1 MIALRAGTVTA
12 GRSDFTH
19 LYPRL
24 TAPYTARPYPHRP
37 LLAGCPRSPPSKS
50 ACLEPPMNYP
60 RLLLSILLLKATLA
74 QASPFRIA
82 DIRVN
87 GLQRVSAGSVFGALP
102 LNVGDQADDRRLVD
116 STRSL
121 FKTGFFQDIQLSRD
135 GNVLIINVV
144 ERPSVSSI
152 EIEGNKAI
160 STEDLMKGLKQS
172 GLAEGEIF
180 QRATLE
186 GVRNELQRQY
196 VAQGR
201 YSAEVDAE
209 VVPQPRN
216 RVALKIKINEGTV
229 AAIQHI
235 NIVGNNVFD
244 DETLGQ
250 LFELKTTN
258 WLSFFKND
266 DKYAREKLSGDLE
279 RLRSYYL
286 DRGYINMDI
295 ASTQVSITPDK
306 KHVYITV
313 NINEGE
319 KYTVRDVKLSGDLK
333 VPEDQV
339 KSLLLVQ
346 PGQVFSRKVMTT
358 TSELITRRLGNEG
371 YTFANVN
378 GVPQPNDQ
386 DHTVDIMFVVDPGK
400 RAYVNRINYRG
411 NTKTEDEVLRRE
423 MRQMEGGW
431 ASTYLIDQ
439 SKTRLER
446 LGFFKEV
453 NVETPQVPGT
463 DDQVDVNYSVE
474 EQASGSITASV
485 GFAQSAGLI
494 LGGSISQSNFL
505 GTGNKVSIGLTRSEY
520 QTKYNFGFVDPYFTA
535 DGVSLGYNLFYN
547 TTDYSDYYDDGVSYY
562 AINSYG
568 AGVSFGYPINETSRL
583 TYGLTLQHDDISPGT
598 YSADEIYDFISRE
611 GKSFNN
617 LKASIGWSEST
628 LNKGV
633 LATRGHSQ
641 SLTLMATTP
650 GSDLSFYKLDYDG
663 QAFLPVTSNTTLR
676 LHTNLGYGNGYGS
689 TDGLP
694 FYESYTAGGQG
705 SVRGFKD
712 GTLGPRSTPA
722 TGAYSSAGQAYYS
735 DRDTDVLGGNILIT
749 GGAEYLFPLPFVKDQ
764 SQLRSSVF
772 VDAGNVYADTCYLS
786 TTQGCGSVDLAQMAV
801 SLGVG
806 VTWYSPMGPLSFS
819 LATPLKKPDNAETQ
833 VFQFSLGQTF

>member
-1 MIALRAGTVTA
+1 MIAEVHAE
-12 GRSDFTH
+12 SFTI
-19 LYPRL
+19 
-24 TAPYTARPYPHRP
+24 
-37 LLAGCPRSPPSKS
+37 S
-50 ACLEPPMNYP
+50 
-60 RLLLSILLLKATLA
+60 
-74 QASPFRIA
+74 

-102 LNVGDQADDRRLVD
+102 LNVGEQADDSRLVD
-116 STRSL
+116 ATRAL
-121 FKTGFFQDIQLSRD
+121 FKTGFFQDIQLGRD
-135 GNVLIINVV
+135 GNVLVITVV

-152 EIEGNKAI
+152 EIDGNKAI
-160 STEDLMKGLKQS
+160 TTEDLMKGLKSS

-201 YSAEVDAE
+201 YSAEVATE

-216 RVALKIKINEGTV
+216 RVGLKININEGAV

-235 NIVGNNVFD
+235 NVVGNKVFA
-244 DETLGQ
+244 DEDLID

-306 KHVYITV
+306 KSVFITV

-319 KYTVRDVKLSGDLK
+319 KYSVKSVKLSGDLK

-339 KSLLLVQ
+339 KSLLLVK

-378 GVPQPNDQ
+378 GVPVAHDE
-386 DHTVDIMFVVDPGK
+386 DHTVDITFVVDPGK
-400 RAYVNRINYRG
+400 RAYVNRINFRG
-411 NTKTEDEVLRRE
+411 NTKTADEVLRRE

-439 SKTRLER
+439 SKTRLDR

-453 NVETPQVPGT
+453 NVETPPVPGT
-463 DDQVDVNYSVE
+463 DDQVDVNYAVE

-494 LGGSISQSNFL
+494 LGGSISQNNFL
-505 GTGNKVSIGLTRSEY
+505 GTGNQVSIGLTRSEY
-520 QTKYNFGFVDPYFTA
+520 QTRYNFSYVDPYFTP
-535 DGVSLGYNLFYN
+535 DGVSLGYSAFYRK
-547 TTDYSDYYDDGVSYY
+547 TDYDDLDVDVASYSV
-562 AINSYG
+562 NSLG
-568 AGVSFGYPINETSRL
+568 AGINMGYPINETSRL
-583 TYGLTLQHDDISPGT
+583 NFGLSVQN
-598 YSADEIYDFISRE
+598 DEISTGRYTVDEIFDFVNQE
-611 GKSFNN
+611 GDNYLN
-617 LKASIGWSEST
+617 YKASVGWSEST
-628 LNKGV
+628 LNKGT
-633 LATRGHSQ
+633 LPTRGSSQ
-641 SLTLMATTP
+641 SLTLETTIP
-650 GSDLSFYKLDYDG
+650 GSDLSFYKLDYRG
-663 QAFLPVTSNTTLR
+663 QLFHPISTNYTLR
-676 LHTNLGYGNGYGS
+676 LHSELGYGDGYGS
-689 TDGLP
+689 TSGLP
-694 FYESYTAGGQG
+694 FYENYYAGGFN

-712 GTLGPRSTPA
+712 STLGPRSTPSRGA
-722 TGAYSSAGQAYYS
+722 AVTGNQGTLADPDQ
-735 DRDTDVLGGNILIT
+735 DPLPFGGNVLIT
-749 GGAEYLFPLPFVKDQ
+749 GGAEILFPLPFIKDQ
-764 SQLRSSVF
+764 RSIRTSLFWDVGNVFDSNCSSSDRTLDGQKVKCNDVDFSGMASSV
-772 VDAGNVYADTCYLS
+772 
-786 TTQGCGSVDLAQMAV
+786 
-801 SLGVG
+801 GVG
-806 VTWYSPMGPLSFS
+806 VTWITALGPLSFA
-819 LATPLKKPDNAETQ
+819 LAMPVKKPDNDTETQ

>member
-1 MIALRAGTVTA
+1 
-12 GRSDFTH
+12 
-19 LYPRL
+19 
-24 TAPYTARPYPHRP
+24 
-37 LLAGCPRSPPSKS
+37 
-50 ACLEPPMNYP
+50 MNYP

-306 KHVYITV
+306 KHVYINV

-819 LATPLKKPDNAETQ
+819 LAAPLKKPDNAETQ

>member
-1 MIALRAGTVTA
+1 M
-12 GRSDFTH
+12 
-19 LYPRL
+19 
-24 TAPYTARPYPHRP
+24 
-37 LLAGCPRSPPSKS
+37 K
-50 ACLEPPMNYP
+50 
-60 RLLLSILLLKATLA
+60 RLLLTAVLTVLM
-74 QASPFRIA
+74 IA
-82 DIRVN
+82 EVHAESFTISDIRVN

-102 LNVGDQADDRRLVD
+102 LNVGEQADDRRLVE
-116 STRSL
+116 STRAL
-121 FKTGFFQDIQLSRD
+121 FKTGFFQDIQLGRE
-135 GNVLIINVV
+135 GNVLVITVV
-144 ERPSVSSI
+144 ERPSVASI

-201 YSAEVDAE
+201 YSATVETE

-216 RVALKIKINEGTV
+216 RVGLKVNINEGTV

-235 NIVGNNVFD
+235 NVVGNTKFA
-244 DETLGQ
+244 DEDLID

-313 NINEGE
+313 NVNEGE
-319 KYTVRDVKLSGDLK
+319 KYKVRDVKLSGDLK

-346 PGQVFSRKVMTT
+346 KDQVFSRKLMTT

-378 GVPQPNDQ
+378 GVPTPHDE
-386 DHTVDIMFVVDPGK
+386 DHTVDITFVVDPGK
-400 RAYVNRINYRG
+400 RAYVNRINFRG
-411 NTKTEDEVLRRE
+411 NTKSADEVLRRE

-453 NVETPQVPGT
+453 NVETPAVPGV
-463 DDQVDVNYSVE
+463 DDQVDVNYAVE

-494 LGGSISQSNFL
+494 LGGSITQNNFL
-505 GTGNKVSIGLTRSEY
+505 GTGNRVSIGLTRSEY
-520 QTKYNFGFVDPYFTA
+520 QSRYNFGYTDPYWTA
-535 DGVSLGYNLFYN
+535 DGVSLGYNAFYR
-547 TTDYSDYYDDGVSYY
+547 TTDYKDLDVDVASY
-562 AINSYG
+562 AIDSLG
-568 AGVSFGYPINETSRL
+568 AGVNVGYPISETSRL
-583 TYGLTLQHDDISPGT
+583 TFGLTAQQ
-598 YSADEIYDFISRE
+598 DEIKTGVYTVDEIFDFTRRE
-611 GKSFNN
+611 GDKFLNF
-617 LKASIGWSEST
+617 KASAGWSEST

-641 SLTLMATTP
+641 SLTLETTTP
-650 GSDLSFYKLDYDG
+650 GSDLSFFKLDYRG
-663 QAFLPVTSNTTLR
+663 QLFQPLSDNYTMR
-676 LHTNLGYGNGYGS
+676 LHTELGYGDGYGS
-689 TDGLP
+689 TNGLP
-694 FYESYTAGGQG
+694 FYENYYAGGFN

-712 GTLGPRSTPA
+712 STLGPRGTPSRGVGV
-722 TGAYSSAGQAYYS
+722 TGNQGTTVDS
-735 DRDTDVLGGNILIT
+735 DNDPLPFGGNVLIQ
-749 GGAEYLFPLPFVKDQ
+749 GGAEILFPLPFVKDQ
-764 SQLRSSVF
+764 RSLRTSVFWDVGNVFDSKCEQVTNPSGVKSNTQCNDVSLSNLASSV
-772 VDAGNVYADTCYLS
+772 
-786 TTQGCGSVDLAQMAV
+786 
-801 SLGVG
+801 GVG
-806 VTWYSPMGPLSFS
+806 VTWVTALGPLSFA
-819 LATPLKKPDNAETQ
+819 LAMPIKKPDNAETQ
-833 VFQFSLGQTF
+833 IFQFSLGQTF

>member
-1 MIALRAGTVTA
+1 M
-12 GRSDFTH
+12 
-19 LYPRL
+19 
-24 TAPYTARPYPHRP
+24 
-37 LLAGCPRSPPSKS
+37 K
-50 ACLEPPMNYP
+50 
-60 RLLLSILLLKATLA
+60 RLLLTAVLTVLM
-74 QASPFRIA
+74 IA
-82 DIRVN
+82 EVHAESFTISDIRVN

-102 LNVGDQADDRRLVD
+102 LNVGEQADDRRLVE
-116 STRSL
+116 STRAL
-121 FKTGFFQDIQLSRD
+121 FKTGFFQDIQLGRE
-135 GNVLIINVV
+135 GNVLVITVV
-144 ERPSVSSI
+144 ERPSVASI
-152 EIEGNKAI
+152 AIEGNKAI

-201 YSAEVDAE
+201 YSATVETEVI
-209 VVPQPRN
+209 PQPRN
-216 RVALKIKINEGTV
+216 RVGLKVNINEGTV

-235 NIVGNNVFD
+235 NVVGNTKFAD
-244 DETLGQ
+244 DDLVD

-313 NINEGE
+313 NVNEGE
-319 KYTVRDVKLSGDLK
+319 KYKVRDVKLSGDLK

-346 PGQVFSRKVMTT
+346 KDQVFSRKLMTT

-378 GVPQPNDQ
+378 GVPTPNDE
-386 DHTVDIMFVVDPGK
+386 DHTVDITFVVDPGK
-400 RAYVNRINYRG
+400 RAYVNRINFRG
-411 NTKTEDEVLRRE
+411 NTKSADEVLRRE

-453 NVETPQVPGT
+453 NVETPAVPGV
-463 DDQVDVNYSVE
+463 DDQVDVNYAVE

-494 LGGSISQSNFL
+494 LGGSITQNNFL

-520 QTKYNFGFVDPYFTA
+520 QSRYNFGYVDPYWTA
-535 DGVSLGYNLFYN
+535 DGVSLGYNAFYR
-547 TTDYSDYYDDGVSYY
+547 TTDYKDLDVDVASY
-562 AINSYG
+562 AIDSLGVG
-568 AGVSFGYPINETSRL
+568 ANIGYPISETSRL
-583 TYGLTLQHDDISPGT
+583 TFGITAQQ
-598 YSADEIYDFISRE
+598 DEIKTGVYTVDEIFDFTRRE
-611 GKSFNN
+611 GDKFLNF
-617 LKASIGWSEST
+617 KASAGWSEST

-641 SLTLMATTP
+641 SLTAEVTTP
-650 GSDLSFYKLDYDG
+650 GSDLSFFKLDYRG
-663 QAFLPVTSNTTLR
+663 QLFQPLSDNYTMR
-676 LHTNLGYGNGYGS
+676 LHTELGYGDGYGS

-694 FYESYTAGGQG
+694 FYENYYAGGFN

-712 GTLGPRSTPA
+712 STLGPRGTPSRGFDQ
-722 TGAYSSAGQAYYS
+722 TGNVGTR
-735 DRDTDVLGGNILIT
+735 RDDDNDPLPFGGNVLIQ
-749 GGAEYLFPLPFVKDQ
+749 GGAEILFPLPFVKDQ
-764 SQLRSSVF
+764 RSLRTSVFWDVGNVFDSKCEQIKNPSGLKSNTQCNDVSLSNLASSV
-772 VDAGNVYADTCYLS
+772 
-786 TTQGCGSVDLAQMAV
+786 
-801 SLGVG
+801 GVG
-806 VTWYSPMGPLSFS
+806 VTWVTALGPLSFA
-819 LATPLKKPDNAETQ
+819 LAMPIKKPDNAETQ
-833 VFQFSLGQTF
+833 IFQFSLGQTF